1 MSVEVLLQPQDCLSP
16 QSVIRNSNNNFHRDA
31 RSVAFNGNRR
41 FNYDLPE
48 PSVSSRSNATT
59 GGHLGRPMILRR
71 GESTR
76 SRKVV
81 TPVDEVGLRRGPLYA
96 GSAFNVSPEPSTLP
110 LPSFSRK
117 KDTEDCATRDLRRLL
132 RLEEKHPIH

>member
-16 QSVIRNSNNNFHRDA
+16 RSVIRNSDNNSHRNA
-31 RSVAFNGNRR
+31 RSVAFKGNRC
-41 FNYDLPE
+41 FTCALPN

-81 TPVDEVGLRRGPLYA
+81 APVDEGVLRRGTLYA
-96 GSAFNVSPEPSTLP
+96 GSAFNVSPEPSSLP

-132 RLEEKHPIH
+132 RLE